1 MMQWIIIY
9 GHHLWINPP
18 CATQIILAER
28 LSADHKC
35 LVCHKPMMETGAPP
49 YRWPIGC
56 AASRISFHKLGG
68 PAQICQIN
76 TAATNE
82 QIDMSIPVQSQ
93 TEVSPVVSLH
103 AESVIYK
110 KMSLS
115 LCCLHLLFSPLL
127 NNSLATVSASLMA
140 NMLSV
145 LTTAL
150 APTGP

>member
-1 MMQWIIIY
+1 MIRYDAMDHYIWSSPVDQSTLC
-9 GHHLWINPP
+9 HANHF
-18 CATQIILAER
+18 AER

-110 KMSLS
+110 K
-115 LCCLHLLFSPLL
+115 
-127 NNSLATVSASLMA
+127 
-140 NMLSV
+140 
-145 LTTAL
+145 
-150 APTGP
+150 